1 MTPRNNARVGA
12 IVLAAGTSS
21 RMGEAKQLLPLGNS
35 TVLEQTLKNLH
46 SSKVEEIV
54 LVLGASAETIQ
65 QQISLRSFKNLKM
78 VINPDY
84 HQGMS
89 TSLRAGLSSTDP
101 TMDAALIVL
110 ADQPFIK
117 PETLNQIIDGY
128 RNSEA
133 RIVIPTHNGNR
144 GNPVLVDRSIFPEVM
159 ELKGDTGFRAIFSQY
174 HDEIAKVAVADRGIL
189 LDIDNKEDYERL
201 RSPENWTERD

>member
-1 MTPRNNARVGA
+1 MTQRSNARVAA
-12 IVLAAGTSS
+12 IVLAAGSSS

-35 TVLEQTLKNLH
+35 TVLEQTLKNLQA
-46 SSKVEEIV
+46 SQADEII

-65 QQISLRSFKNLKM
+65 QQISLRGFKNLKM
-78 VINPDY
+78 VLNPDY
-84 HQGMS
+84 HRGMS

-117 PETLNQIIDGY
+117 PETLNQIIDNY

-144 GNPVLVDRSIFPEVM
+144 GNPVLLDRSIFPEVM
-159 ELKGDTGFRAIFSQY
+159 ALKGDIGFRAIFGQ
-174 HDEIAKVAVADRGIL
+174 HPEEIAKVEVADPGIL

-201 RSPENWTERD
+201 RSESAARS

>member
-1 MTPRNNARVGA
+1 MTQRSNARVAA
-12 IVLAAGTSS
+12 IVLAAGSSS

-35 TVLEQTLKNLH
+35 TVLEQTLKNLQA
-46 SSKVEEIV
+46 SQADEII

-65 QQISLRSFKNLKM
+65 HQISLRGFKNLRM

-110 ADQPFIK
+110 ADQPFTK
-117 PETLNQIIDGY
+117 PETLNQIIHHY
-128 RNSEA
+128 RRSEA

-144 GNPVLVDRSIFPEVM
+144 GNPVLLDRSIFPEV
-159 ELKGDTGFRAIFSQY
+159 LALQGDTGFRAIFSQ
-174 HDEIAKVAVADRGIL
+174 HQNEIAKVEVADRGIL
-189 LDIDNKEDYERL
+189 LDIDNRDDYELL
-201 RSPENWTERD
+201 RSPENNPQS